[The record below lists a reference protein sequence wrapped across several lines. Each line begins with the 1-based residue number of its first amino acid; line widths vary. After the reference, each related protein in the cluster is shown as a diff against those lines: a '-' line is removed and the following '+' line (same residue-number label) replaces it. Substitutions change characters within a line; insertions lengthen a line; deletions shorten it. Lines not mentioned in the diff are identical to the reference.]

1 MRRLATA
8 IALLS
13 LATAQSALAS
23 PDGAPDRTLDGLAR
37 WGLDLGG
44 PGAASVAL
52 HLASGRELTGS
63 LGPAGNQTGGQGAGM
78 FVASRYDLTGPVD
91 RIATASL
98 TLTSYPA
105 QQVTVAALDYDG
117 PALAARDAIALRLH
131 LPGYSRGMAIH
142 PVAPG
147 YAAPIWASDYR
158 SLPSS
163 NLMLLWQRSHRVEYQ
178 LLAPLAGGGMV
189 GSVGVRG
196 YRFGV
201 TMSAD
206 ATTLGRHVP
215 LFVFATGLSPYQLA
229 RKAYRIAFRDA
240 GFHGRLRWEKG
251 YPDAF
256 TRLGWSSAPAYAD
269 VTAADAVDAAR
280 SFRSRGLPLG
290 FVLLDDGWLT
300 VNDGRLAGFEASR
313 SRFPGGL
320 PGLVRKLRIALKVR
334 DVGVWHPLAGYLNG
348 VDPRSAIG
356 KAHSLLA
363 ANHGAYLPDPQG
375 DANFFDAWYTL
386 LGREGVDFVKVD
398 DQGDLASL
406 TSGVM
411 PLFDAGQGEL
421 RNLEA
426 AAVRHFGRLGG
437 VNMLCGGGLALEA
450 AYNWH
455 YADLARVSE
464 PLRPGTAETAKD
476 RILQDVFDSYWLSSF
491 AYPDY
496 GSFRSAAPESRYEA
510 IAHAIKTRFFRD
522 DSVAQKQTET
532 SLIER
537 FMYPKLGPGQMWQ
550 EAARIVTERGGEIHL
565 RHRVVG
571 LNCGPSG
578 GAALPDGTGPIEVT
592 VQDLESGRT
601 FTQVADYVFSTMPIK
616 DLVEALGPGV
626 PADVQRVAGGLLY
639 RDFITCGVLLRRLE
653 LINQTA
659 IPTINDLVPDNWIYV
674 QEPEVKVGRLQ
685 IFNNWSPYLVA
696 DPDTVWVGME
706 YFCNEGDELW
716 SMPAEDFARFAID
729 ELARIDIID
738 PADVLDS
745 TVHRIPKAYP
755 AYFGS
760 YDEFAVLRS
769 WLDRFENLFLI
780 GRNGMHKYNNQDHS
794 MLTAM
799 VAVDNILAG
808 IRTKDNLWEV
818 NTEAEYH
825 EVKERRIASA
835 ALEPDGQPAGSAR

>member
-510 IAHAIKTRFFRD
+510 IAHAISGGPAYTSDVPGTENVPLLRSLTLADGTVLRVDEPGLPARD
-522 DSVAQKQTET
+522 
-532 SLIER
+532 SLLSDPALTAAPLLVWSQVR
-537 FMYPKLGPGQMWQ
+537 RPGQTCGMV
-550 EAARIVTERGGEIHL
+550 AAFNVDK
-565 RHRVVG
+565 G
-571 LNCGPSG
+571 LWRED
-578 GAALPDGTGPIEVT
+578 GAV
-592 VQDLESGRT
+592 
-601 FTQVADYVFSTMPIK
+601 K
-616 DLVEALGPGV
+616 
-626 PADVQRVAGGLLY
+626 PADV
-639 RDFITCGVLLRRLE
+639 D
-653 LINQTA
+653 
-659 IPTINDLVPDNWIYV
+659 
-674 QEPEVKVGRLQ
+674 
-685 IFNNWSPYLVA
+685 S
-696 DPDTVWVGME
+696 
-706 YFCNEGDELW
+706 
-716 SMPAEDFARFAID
+716 
-729 ELARIDIID
+729 LAY
-738 PADVLDS
+738 S
-745 TVHRIPKAYP
+745 QQ
-755 AYFGS
+755 
-760 YDEFAVLRS
+760 
-769 WLDRFENLFLI
+769 LDRFAVYDANARTVSEVKGPTSETKFWLPEIGADLFTIAPIYSGAACLGLLDKLI
-780 GRNGMHKYNNQDHS
+780 GP
-794 MLTAM
+794 A
-799 VAVDNILAG
+799 AIVDV
-808 IRTKDNLWEV
+808 T
-818 NTEAEYH
+818 H
-825 EVKERRIASA
+825 
-835 ALEPDGQPAGSAR
+835 PAGGIAATLLQGGDVGFYLQNPPAAVLVEGKPIPDSAFRYGDHLLVIPAMSFEHLSGPVHVRVNF

>member
-1 MRRLATA
+1 MMPAEHARPGDRGPEKMAV
-8 IALLS
+8 II
-13 LATAQSALAS
+13 
-23 PDGAPDRTLDGLAR
+23 GA
-37 WGLDLGG
+37 
-44 PGAASVAL
+44 
-52 HLASGRELTGS
+52 
-63 LGPAGNQTGGQGAGM
+63 GPAG
-78 FVASRYDLTGPVD
+78 L
-91 RIATASL
+91 
-98 TLTSYPA
+98 
-105 QQVTVAALDYDG
+105 
-117 PALAARDAIALRLH
+117 
-131 LPGYSRGMAIH
+131 
-142 PVAPG
+142 
-147 YAAPIWASDYR
+147 
-158 SLPSS
+158 
-163 NLMLLWQRSHRVEYQ
+163 
-178 LLAPLAGGGMV
+178 
-189 GSVGVRG
+189 
-196 YRFGV
+196 
-201 TMSAD
+201 
-206 ATTLGRHVP
+206 
-215 LFVFATGLSPYQLA
+215 
-229 RKAYRIAFRDA
+229 
-240 GFHGRLRWEKG
+240 
-251 YPDAF
+251 
-256 TRLGWSSAPAYAD
+256 
-269 VTAADAVDAAR
+269 TAACE
-280 SFRSRGLPLG
+280 
-290 FVLLDDGWLT
+290 LLERTGIRPI
-300 VNDGRLAGFEASR
+300 VFETTE
-313 SRFPGGL
+313 
-320 PGLVRKLRIALKVR
+320 AL
-334 DVGVWHPLAGYLNG
+334 
-348 VDPRSAIG
+348 
-356 KAHSLLA
+356 
-363 ANHGAYLPDPQG
+363 
-375 DANFFDAWYTL
+375 
-386 LGREGVDFVKVD
+386 
-398 DQGDLASL
+398 
-406 TSGVM
+406 
-411 PLFDAGQGEL
+411 
-421 RNLEA
+421 
-426 AAVRHFGRLGG
+426 
-437 VNMLCGGGLALEA
+437 GGLAQTLEYRGNRMDIGGHRFFSKVDRVTDWWKA
-450 AYNWH
+450 ILPLQTAP
-455 YADLARVSE
+455 ARD
-464 PLRPGTAETAKD
+464 D
-476 RILQDVFDSYWLSSF
+476 RILGRDPGLPQAEERPSREADPEQTDRVMLVRRRLSRIFFMRRFFDYPVSLSLSTFRNLGPLRILRIGASYVLTRLLPHRQEASLEDFFVNRFGSELYRTFFKDYTEKVWGVPCRDIKPEWGAQRIKGLSVT
-491 AYPDY
+491 
-496 GSFRSAAPESRYEA
+496 RA